1 TVPAEHFTFSTMVLP
16 SKCEGPLHLHDD
28 VEEVFFM
35 LKGQITLMI
44 QDGDNYTEPVLRE
57 RDLISVPPGIY
68 RGLFNHGEEEA
79 LMCVMLGTHKPHI
92 PTYPEDHPLAKVK
105 RN

>member
-1 TVPAEHFTFSTMVLP
+1 
-16 SKCEGPLHLHDD
+16 
-28 VEEVFFM
+28 M

-44 QDGDNYTEPVLRE
+44 QDGEHYTETVLRE

-79 LMCVMLGTHKPHI
+79 LMCVMLGTNKPEI
-92 PTYPEDHPLAKVK
+92 PTYPADHPLSKVK